1 MIIYHLLLCTCLF
14 EFMRLQELRKLQHQ
28 FYCTNQCAYA
38 TMQVYSQV
46 SCMDKA
52 FPRGRRR
59 RPDQH
64 SPAVLPR
71 PDRHGRLGRRS
82 KGDGR
87 WGDGPASDAAGDAAG
102 ARPGPAHGG
111 ERAGQQQSHLASVIA
126 KNQGKYGSSIKA
138 LVSTLCPCSASL
150 VLIGHLGILFW
161 QLGQLVFQQSAV
173 AGPVPDN
180 RTSDCDRFYLPLG
193 GHLIW
198 TPSSSTTAAETCSC
212 CRLRPA
218 RTPTTDLTPTPISSR
233 LLLESQKATR
243 EDLRQ

>member
-14 EFMRLQELRKLQHQ
+14 EFIRLQELRKLQHQ

-52 FPRGRRR
+52 FPTGHAQERLLQEGAA
-59 RPDQH
+59 
-64 SPAVLPR
+64 AVLPR

-138 LVSTLCPCSASL
+138 L
-150 VLIGHLGILFW
+150 
-161 QLGQLVFQQSAV
+161 
-173 AGPVPDN
+173 
-180 RTSDCDRFYLPLG
+180 G